1 MAGYAAAA
9 EPTGDALG
17 LLNAN
22 GSNVNAKPM
31 APTSAQLGDPLGS
44 LRIDHQFDHQMG
56 RALGPSRREGLD
68 PKP

>member
-9 EPTGDALG
+9 EPAGDALG
-17 LLNAN
+17 SLNAN

-31 APTSAQLGDPLGS
+31 APTSARLGDALGP
-44 LRIDHQFDHQMG
+44 LRIDHQMG

-68 PKP
+68 P